1 MYKMMYIGRN
11 YLFLM
16 YKTMYFEDF
25 SCFLPCYGSSLL
37 RDWDKLNFNTM
48 KQPFDNVGFAQVQAS
63 TISLDATALQATVQ
77 QIRSNFAQWMKDT
90 FELSASQQEQL
101 DDLEPTFRQ
110 DLADA
115 VADSWA
121 VRHPIL
127 FYKEEDGTA
136 KAAKERSV

>member
-1 MYKMMYIGRN
+1 
-11 YLFLM
+11 
-16 YKTMYFEDF
+16 
-25 SCFLPCYGSSLL
+25 
-37 RDWDKLNFNTM
+37 M

-101 DDLEPTFRQ
+101 DDLDPAFRQ

-136 KAAKERSV
+136 KAAKERSVKDIILGRDQQKAQSVQSASVHTHEAVSIQIVYR

>member
-1 MYKMMYIGRN
+1 
-11 YLFLM
+11 
-16 YKTMYFEDF
+16 
-25 SCFLPCYGSSLL
+25 
-37 RDWDKLNFNTM
+37 M

-101 DDLEPTFRQ
+101 DDLEPAFRQ
-110 DLADA
+110 ELADA

-121 VRHPIL
+121 ARHPIL
-127 FYKEEDGTA
+127 FYKEGDGTA
-136 KAAKERSV
+136 KAAKERSVKDIILGRDRQKAQSVQSASVYTHETVSIQIVYR

>member
-1 MYKMMYIGRN
+1 
-11 YLFLM
+11 
-16 YKTMYFEDF
+16 
-25 SCFLPCYGSSLL
+25 
-37 RDWDKLNFNTM
+37 M

-101 DDLEPTFRQ
+101 DDLEPAFRQ

-136 KAAKERSV
+136 KERSVKDIILGRDRQKAQSVQSASVYTHEAVSIQIVYR